1 MCVVPSVVAKRT
13 IMHYTVVYFGSTV
26 ARLVSPRPAPQ
37 TRRHDDA
44 TEGASF
50 FLREALGA

>member
-1 MCVVPSVVAKRT
+1 MYVCSAFGWLNA
-13 IMHYTVVYFGSTV
+13 IIQYTVVYFGSTV